1 MRFIILELRAI
12 LRDVGAA
19 LLDVVVRRTHRRFE
33 HGLRVRAPRD
43 IVWAVAS
50 ARDITLD
57 GTPPIVIRALPSPQ
71 EGVEILEV
79 RTGDMTCRVG
89 LRLLARRAGV
99 SEMHA
104 IVLEHSDHLAAV
116 TGVTATGFELTDVP
130 GGTRLA
136 LIQEG
141 RGMRL
146 AARIR
151 APLALRLMGRR
162 IATASELAAAMR
174 RPRPARRAA

>member
-1 MRFIILELRAI
+1 
-12 LRDVGAA
+12 
-19 LLDVVVRRTHRRFE
+19 VRRTHRRFE
-33 HGLRVRAPRD
+33 HSLRVRAPRD

-50 ARDITLD
+50 ARDVTLD
-57 GTPPIVIRALPSPQ
+57 GVPPIVIQALPSPQ
-71 EGVEILEV
+71 EGVEILEI
-79 RTGDMTCRVG
+79 RAGDKICRVG
-89 LRLLARRAGV
+89 LRLLARRMGV

-104 IVLEHSDHLAAV
+104 VVPEHSDHLAAM

-141 RGMRL
+141 CDMGL
-146 AARIR
+146 GARIR
-151 APLALRLMGRR
+151 APVALRLMGRR
-162 IATASELAAAMR
+162 MATASELAAAMR